1 MKKTQKLTVIVLAA
15 VMAIAA
21 TAFAGCDVVLLYSE
35 GDNEGTVSLLPEPTP
50 FLLQDEDYSLS
61 QKQIYYPE
69 DADADS
75 AMYVLTYTIPV
86 FNDTYDIG
94 KNMNDRVRIF
104 EAELQ
109 KRVEDERLP
118 LADRAEGEPCPYT
131 TVNCSV
137 TSARGFV
144 NILFNEAYAFGT
156 TEEVIRSSLVLKDG
170 ESVGLAAASGA
181 YDAKERAA
189 QQILNIV
196 MTSHADD
203 TETIDYYDDLT
214 LDDIIGAMD
223 MFNGYYV
230 VEDGYTIMFKSGI
243 LAPSIYGEPT
253 ITISTESMYPD
264 AVGDVLSVSDYE
276 HLLPI
281 INKLLIAAY
290 SDGTGFVSGQPT
302 DVLQTSFMIQLV
314 SELHEVLDVTYTDD
328 GGIHLD
334 RDTFM
339 SIFSSLFDIDF
350 HSADSVTTGRI
361 EEDDNGFT
369 IFPND
374 KFEPY
379 GFVLS
384 DTTTNGDV
392 LTLVGEV
399 MYGDLDGN
407 FSSMSSASI
416 NLRHDSTSAFGYK
429 FISLEFN

>member
-1 MKKTQKLTVIVLAA
+1 MKKIQKLTVIALAV
-15 VMAIAA
+15 VMTIAA
-21 TAFAGCDVVLLYSE
+21 AAFAGCNVALLYSY
-35 GDNEGTVSLLPEPTP
+35 GDTDALRELPYPTP
-50 FLLQDEDYSLS
+50 FLLHEEDYRLS
-61 QKQIYYPE
+61 QKQVYYPE

-86 FNDTYDIG
+86 FDDIHDIG
-94 KNMNDRVRIF
+94 KSMNDRVRIF

-131 TVNCSV
+131 TVDCSV
-137 TSARGFV
+137 TQARGFV
-144 NILFNEAYAFGT
+144 NILFNETYAFGT
-156 TEEVIRSSLVLKDG
+156 TEETIRSTLVLKDG
-170 ESVGLAAASGA
+170 KNVGLAAASGA

-196 MTSHADD
+196 MTSNADD
-203 TETIDYYDDLT
+203 TKTVDYYDDLT
-214 LDDIIGAMD
+214 LDDIISAID

-230 VEDGYTIMFKSGI
+230 VEDGYTIMFKSGM

-253 ITISTESMYPD
+253 ITITTESMYPD
-264 AVGDVLSVSDYE
+264 AVGDTLSVLDYE
-276 HLLPI
+276 TLLPV

-302 DVLQTSFMIQLV
+302 EVLQTSFMIQLV

-328 GGIHLD
+328 GGIYLD

-339 SIFSSLFDIDF
+339 SIFHALFDIDF
-350 HSADSVTTGRI
+350 HNADSVMTGRI
-361 EEDDNGFT
+361 EADDNGFT
-369 IFPND
+369 VYPND
-374 KFEPY
+374 RFEPY
-379 GFVLS
+379 GFAL
-384 DTTTNGDV
+384 DDAMTDGDV

-416 NLRHDSTSAFGYK
+416 NLRHDPGSAFGYK